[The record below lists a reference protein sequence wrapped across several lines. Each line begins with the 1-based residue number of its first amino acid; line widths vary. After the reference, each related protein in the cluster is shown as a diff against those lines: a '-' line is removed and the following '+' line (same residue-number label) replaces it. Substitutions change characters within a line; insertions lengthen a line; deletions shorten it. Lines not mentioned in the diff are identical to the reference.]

1 MAVLDVFHWEHIQG
15 IAKACKKMTKVTE
28 EQLGFR
34 TGITDEAGVAWLGI
48 CMKDKLAGEC
58 EKQRHVK
65 KSMYSNK
72 ADLSDYFMIYNR
84 F

>member
-34 TGITDEAGVAWLGI
+34 TGITDEAWDWLGI
-48 CMKDKLAGEC
+48 YM
-58 EKQRHVK
+58 VW
-65 KSMYSNK
+65 
-72 ADLSDYFMIYNR
+72 DLYERQTSRRM
-84 F
+84 